1 MTTTSA
7 NGLFFGTPAHRV
19 ALARERFFGESQRP
33 SGLVAE
39 SVIGS
44 WQRSLAHGLVPHQRP
59 AFEPVSRARVERLQQ
74 RTRVLLQAAGPE
86 CERLDETLAGTRCK
100 ALLTDAGG
108 IVVRTTPTQ
117 GRAGHLLETSGR
129 VGVYLGEPNFGSTAP
144 GITAA
149 SGEACVVSGGEH
161 FFDLLKAMHC
171 VAAPVRDREGRLAAV
186 LDLSVQDEA
195 FAFDALSLVRLTA
208 TAIENRL
215 FALQSAGQWLL
226 RMQLAPALLGTPL
239 EGLVAIDDDGREGRV
254 RALNACAVQ
263 LLRPPPSPGA
273 LSTEALLN
281 LSRAALHALARDGQA
296 HTLRLPCGVQVWVK
310 VHAPGSGAASSAPS
324 SAANAA
330 SSAPSPSPA
339 AAAATAAAGVLA
351 VAAASSPHDAT
362 TPRFDRPAA
371 EDAVPM
377 PPGAPI
383 PAPPDA
389 AAAAAAPASASLR
402 AASDELIAE
411 TLVRTRGNVS
421 RAAAALGVSRGLVYR
436 SIQRQRQA
444 TRR

>member
-1 MTTTSA
+1 MSPLTSMSQS
-7 NGLFFGTPAHRV
+7 GLFFGTPAHRV

-39 SVIGS
+39 NVIGS
-44 WQRSLAHGLVPHQRP
+44 WQRCVTHGLAPHQRP
-59 AFEPVSRARVERLQQ
+59 AFEPVARARAERVQQ
-74 RTRVLLQAAGPE
+74 RTRALLQAAGPE

-100 ALLTDAGG
+100 ALLTDAEG

-144 GITAA
+144 GITAT

-161 FFDLLKAMHC
+161 FFDVLKAMHC

-186 LDLSVQDEA
+186 LDLSLQDEA

-239 EGLVAIDDDGREGRV
+239 EGLVAIDDDGRV
-254 RALNACAVQ
+254 SALNACAVQ
-263 LLRPPPSPGA
+263 LLRLPSPAGA
-273 LSTEALLN
+273 PSTEALLN
-281 LSRAALHALARDGQA
+281 LSRAALHARARDGQA
-296 HTLRLPCGVQVWVK
+296 HTQRLPCGVQVWMK
-310 VHAPGSGAASSAPS
+310 AQAPGSGGPRGLPSSAPS
-324 SAANAA
+324 AA
-330 SSAPSPSPA
+330 SPA
-339 AAAATAAAGVLA
+339 AASRAAAVA
-351 VAAASSPHDAT
+351 VPASGSPHDTSAA
-362 TPRFDRPAA
+362 PRSARA
-371 EDAVPM
+371 AVPM
-377 PPGAPI
+377 EAPVPPATPV
-383 PAPPDA
+383 PAPADA
-389 AAAAAAPASASLR
+389 APGGSAPAPATLR
-402 AASDELIAE
+402 AAGDELIAE
-411 TLVRTRGNVS
+411 MLVRTRGNVS

-436 SIQRQRQA
+436 SLGRKREA
-444 TRR
+444 SRR